1 MNHFL
6 RLYFDSLT
14 GQCLESLIKSEFYLR
29 IANKRSYSFCSFD
42 RSLLTP
48 LQDKRNLEGKR
59 RNNIIRLIIQMKIK
73 VGK

>member
-1 MNHFL
+1 MNHFV

-29 IANKRSYSFCSFD
+29 VANKRSYSFCSFD
-42 RSLLTP
+42 SP

-59 RNNIIRLIIQMKIK
+59 RNNVIRLIIQMKIK
-73 VGK
+73 FGK

>member
-14 GQCLESLIKSEFYLR
+14 GQCLESLIKTEFYLR

-42 RSLLTP
+42 RSLLTVHSRIRET
-48 LQDKRNLEGKR
+48 LREKGA
-59 RNNIIRLIIQMKIK
+59 IILYD
-73 VGK
+73 